1 MGYDKIH
8 PAPVHAA
15 VRFAGVLD
23 GQLAGLLVEQEV
35 RPLAEYGLV
44 GPPLGGRHVPAAGVR
59 AGRGGG
65 RERAHKKTR
74 LEILNHKSER
84 PIWGLFESGDWPNLS
99 DLYDS
104 MSLIPESVD
113 RIRCE
118 SIQFGGIFL
127 SMIFFN
133 VGDLTDWIDK
143 HFIFILLCWDFLTNA
158 VKNLNLKNKN
168 KTKFCKIICLNCE

>member
-59 AGRGGG
+59 AGREGEG
-65 RERAHKKTR
+65 AHKKTR
-74 LEILNHKSER
+74 LGILNHKSER
-84 PIWGLFESGDWPNLS
+84 QIWGLS
-99 DLYDS
+99 
-104 MSLIPESVD
+104 ESVD
-113 RIRCE
+113 
-118 SIQFGGIFL
+118 
-127 SMIFFN
+127 
-133 VGDLTDWIDK
+133 
-143 HFIFILLCWDFLTNA
+143 
-158 VKNLNLKNKN
+158 
-168 KTKFCKIICLNCE
+168 